1 MMKGPSEVTDFRNSV
16 ELANAVAVNE
26 KHGTQGDEL
35 DMDRMGKVQVLRVC
49 WFQALC
55 EFFGQLTSIISG
67 NSNSYRYSVS
77 Q

>member
-26 KHGTQGDEL
+26 KHGTHSDEV

-49 WFQALC
+49 CFQSLC
-55 EFFGQLTSIISG
+55 RFSSQLTSIVSD
-67 NSNSYRYSVS
+67 NSNSCPSS
-77 Q
+77 ASL